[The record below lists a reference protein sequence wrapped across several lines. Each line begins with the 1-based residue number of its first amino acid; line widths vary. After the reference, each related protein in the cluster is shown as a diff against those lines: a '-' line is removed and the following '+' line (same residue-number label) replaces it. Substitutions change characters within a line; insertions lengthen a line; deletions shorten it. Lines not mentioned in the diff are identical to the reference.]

1 MEPKREDEL
10 NDRVELEVLAEIIK
24 EASYQ
29 GYKMAYEVAAII
41 ISPNMRRN
49 ITTIF
54 FGMVNL

>member
-41 ISPNMRRN
+41 IIP
-49 ITTIF
+49 
-54 FGMVNL
+54 